1 MRLSSSENL
10 LIVYWGFPAVGFV
23 ECCWSIDI
31 NSCHKT
37 CSSLNCPRLPSG
49 CGSWELYHL
58 FIFISPLLL
67 LILFQTKLLL
77 LLATYSSNTRSPFGF
92 PLSKGVSWR
101 CPKKGCQAPSAYRPG
116 LESRS
121 KQKHSW
127 HPVRDGLALSNYLAS
142 LVRYYNLDMRS
153 LASLSCT
160 DSQVE
165 LSDISSTH
173 PHPPRSCLV

>member
-1 MRLSSSENL
+1 MQLTE
-10 LIVYWGFPAVGFV
+10 
-23 ECCWSIDI
+23 
-31 NSCHKT
+31 
-37 CSSLNCPRLPSG
+37 LPPSAIRV
-49 CGSWELYHL
+49 WILRTLHH

-77 LLATYSSNTRSPFGF
+77 LLATYSSNTRSLFGF

-101 CPKKGCQAPSAYRPG
+101 CPKKVCQAPSAYSPG

-127 HPVRDGLALSNYLAS
+127 HPVQDGLALSNYLAS
-142 LVRYYNLDMRS
+142 LVRYYNLDMRP
-153 LASLSCT
+153 LASLSCR
-160 DSQVE
+160 DSWVE